1 VLGIGILL
9 TTATPARRDLIA
21 SHGFYYLR
29 LVMDFLVQILWPELL
44 NVFDRAA
51 LDKQVLEGHL
61 CDYVEKMRGGRTVV
75 PQKLESFYARNRGQG
90 HSPRSEFSI
99 PAKGSTELRKLLY
112 DAGRHFGYLDV
123 LLGPGSASS
132 SPDSLTEVLPTFQGQ
147 VQLLRYALEP
157 LGIEDSLEWLELS
170 VDDFL
175 LRSETLSRLQE
186 LIDSLWSRFHGDH
199 LFFVLSVHARHYLS
213 SHLLSPGH
221 PEWAKQKDIE
231 LQQMLEFATILHI
244 RDHVVSDFVSSVHN
258 LGWSNAEHALTMLK
272 EAVFESNA
280 FELESSE
287 LEI

>member
-1 VLGIGILL
+1 MLGIEGRV
-9 TTATPARRDLIA
+9 TRRG
-21 SHGFYYLR
+21 S
-29 LVMDFLVQILWPELL
+29 
-44 NVFDRAA
+44 
-51 LDKQVLEGHL
+51 
-61 CDYVEKMRGGRTVV
+61 
-75 PQKLESFYARNRGQG
+75 
-90 HSPRSEFSI
+90 
-99 PAKGSTELRKLLY
+99 AKGNTEMRTLLY
-112 DAGRHFGYLDV
+112 DAGRHFGYLV
-123 LLGPGSASS
+123 MLLGPGSASS

-175 LRSETLSRLQE
+175 FRSETLSRLQE

-213 SHLLSPGH
+213 THLLSPGH
-221 PEWAKQKDIE
+221 PEWAKQRDIE
-231 LQQMLEFATILHI
+231 LQQILEFATILHI